1 MGIKRTIRKAAK
13 LVLSSSPE
21 KHVTVTVAQV
31 AAGSLLSGRRIVVT
45 GGGRGLG
52 LAMAGRFASEGALVC
67 ISGRNEEALR
77 AACEEI
83 GPAVSYVVA
92 DVREVERAS
101 WFLDECARRLGG
113 EADSLVANAGVSLH
127 EGRLS
132 NVTPEGFDAQFG
144 TNVRGAY
151 FLAQE
156 FLGRRMRAAEPAGN
170 LIVVTSETGEQAYD
184 TPYGMTKA
192 AMDSFVR
199 AASRR
204 VYRATDGALRVNA
217 VAPGVTLSDMTAE
230 YADASDGNMYRDC
243 ASGRIFLPEEVAEVA
258 LFLLSDASK
267 CVSGEVI
274 HTNAGNHIKA
284 FWDGVDDE

>member
-1 MGIKRTIRKAAK
+1 MGVKRLIRKAAK

-21 KHVTVTVAQV
+21 KHVSVTVAQV
-31 AAGSLLSGRRIVVT
+31 AVGSLLAGRRVVVT

-52 LAMAGRFASEGALVC
+52 LAMAGRFAAEGARVC
-67 ISGRNEEALR
+67 ISGRNEGVLR
-77 AACEEI
+77 AACKKI
-83 GPAVSYVVA
+83 GPAASYVVS
-92 DVREVERAS
+92 DVCEVKRAA
-101 WFLDECARRLGG
+101 WFLDEVARRLDG

-127 EGRLS
+127 EGHFS
-132 NVTPEGFDAQFG
+132 NVTPEGFDVQFG

-156 FLGRRMRAAEPAGN
+156 FLRRRLRSVEPSGN
-170 LIVVTSETGEQAYD
+170 LLVVTSETGEQAYD

-267 CVSGEVI
+267 CISGEVI

-284 FWDGVDDE
+284 FWDTSSDE

>member
-1 MGIKRTIRKAAK
+1 MGVKRLIRKAAK

-21 KHVTVTVAQV
+21 KHVTVTIAQV
-31 AAGSLLSGRRIVVT
+31 AAGSLLAGRRVIVT

-52 LAMAGRFASEGALVC
+52 LAMAERFAHEGALVC
-67 ISGRNEEALR
+67 VSGRNEDVLK
-77 AACEEI
+77 AACERI
-83 GPAVSYVVA
+83 GQAASYVVA
-92 DVREVERAS
+92 DVCEVERAAR
-101 WFLDECARRLGG
+101 FFDECALRLGG

-127 EGRLS
+127 EGNLAK
-132 NVTPEGFDAQFG
+132 VTPEGFDAQFG

-156 FLGRRMRAAEPAGN
+156 FLGRRMRVDEPSGS
-170 LIVVTSETGEQAYD
+170 LLVVTSETGEQAYD

-217 VAPGVTLSDMTAE
+217 IAPGVTLSDMTTE

-243 ASGRIFLPEEVAEVA
+243 ASGRVFLPEEVAEVA

-267 CVSGEVI
+267 CVSGEVV

-284 FWDGVDDE
+284 FWDGACDE

>member
-1 MGIKRTIRKAAK
+1 MGIKRLVRKAAK

-21 KHVTVTVAQV
+21 KHVSVTVAQV
-31 AAGSLLSGRRIVVT
+31 AAGSLLAGRRVVVT
-45 GGGRGLG
+45 GGGRGIG
-52 LAMAGRFASEGALVC
+52 FAMAERFASEGALVC
-67 ISGRNEEALR
+67 ISGRNEESLKTACAKIG
-77 AACEEI
+77 AA
-83 GPAVSYVVA
+83 ASYVVA
-92 DVREVERAS
+92 DVRDVERAGV
-101 WFLDECARRLGG
+101 FLDECAQHLGG

-127 EGRLS
+127 EGCLS
-132 NVTPEGFDAQFG
+132 NVTPEGFDVQFA

-156 FLGRRMRAAEPAGN
+156 FLERRMRETNPSGN
-170 LIVVTSETGEQAYD
+170 LLIVTSETGEQAYD
-184 TPYGMTKA
+184 IPYGMTKA

-204 VYRATDGALRVNA
+204 VYRVTDGALRVNA

-230 YADASDGNMYRDC
+230 YADASGGNMYRDC
-243 ASGRIFLPEEVAEVA
+243 ASGRIFLPEEVAEVV

-267 CVSGEVI
+267 CISGEVI

-284 FWDGVDDE
+284 FWDGANDE

>member
-1 MGIKRTIRKAAK
+1 MGVKRIIRKAAK
-13 LVLSSSPE
+13 LVLSSSP
-21 KHVTVTVAQV
+21 KKYVSVTVAQV
-31 AAGSLLSGRRIVVT
+31 TAGSLLAGRRVVVT

-52 LAMAGRFASEGALVC
+52 LAMAERFATEGAQVC
-67 ISGRNEEALR
+67 ISGRNEGVLKT
-77 AACEEI
+77 ACDKI
-83 GPAVSYVVA
+83 GPAASYVVA
-92 DVREVERAS
+92 DVREVERAA
-101 WFLDECARRLGG
+101 WFFDECARRLGG

-127 EGRLS
+127 EGRFS

-156 FLGRRMRAAEPAGN
+156 FLDRRLREAEPSGN
-170 LIVVTSETGEQAYD
+170 LLVVTSETGEQAYD

-199 AASRR
+199 ATSRR
-204 VYRATDGALRVNA
+204 VYRMTDGALRVNA
-217 VAPGVTLSDMTAE
+217 VAPGVTLSDMTAD
-230 YADASDGNMYRDC
+230 YADASDDNMYRDC

-258 LFLLSDASK
+258 LFLLTDASK
-267 CVSGEVI
+267 CISGEII

-284 FWDGVDDE
+284 FWDGADDE

>member
-1 MGIKRTIRKAAK
+1 MGVKRLIRKAAK

-21 KHVTVTVAQV
+21 KHVSVTVAQV
-31 AAGSLLSGRRIVVT
+31 AVGSLLAGRRVVVT

-52 LAMAGRFASEGALVC
+52 FAMAKRFAAEGARVC
-67 ISGRNEEALR
+67 ISGRNEGTLS
-77 AACEEI
+77 AACEKI
-83 GPAVSYVVA
+83 GPAVSYVVS
-92 DVREVERAS
+92 DVCEVERAA
-101 WFLDECARRLGG
+101 WFLDEVARRLGG

-127 EGRLS
+127 EGHFS

-144 TNVRGAY
+144 PNVRGAY

-156 FLGRRMRAAEPAGN
+156 FLRRCLRSVEPSGN
-170 LIVVTSETGEQAYD
+170 LLVVTSETGEQAYD

-284 FWDGVDDE
+284 FWDGADDE

>member
-1 MGIKRTIRKAAK
+1 MGGKRLIRKAAK

-21 KHVTVTVAQV
+21 KNVSVTVAQV
-31 AAGSLLSGRRIVVT
+31 ATGSLLAGRRVIVT

-52 LAMAGRFASEGALVC
+52 LAMAERFASEGAYVC
-67 ISGRNEEALR
+67 ISGRNETALR
-77 AACEEI
+77 VACEKI
-83 GPAVSYVVA
+83 GSEASYVVA
-92 DVREVERAS
+92 DVREVERAA
-101 WFLDECARRLGG
+101 WFLDECARHLGG

-127 EGRLS
+127 EGYLA
-132 NVTPEGFDAQFG
+132 NVTPEGFDVQFD

-156 FLGRRMRAAEPAGN
+156 FLRRRLRAAEPSGN
-170 LIVVTSETGEQAYD
+170 LLVVTSETGEQAYD

-230 YADASDGNMYRDC
+230 YADASDGNLYRDC
-243 ASGRIFLPEEVAEVA
+243 AAGRIFLPEEVAEVA

-284 FWDGVDDE
+284 FWDGVADD